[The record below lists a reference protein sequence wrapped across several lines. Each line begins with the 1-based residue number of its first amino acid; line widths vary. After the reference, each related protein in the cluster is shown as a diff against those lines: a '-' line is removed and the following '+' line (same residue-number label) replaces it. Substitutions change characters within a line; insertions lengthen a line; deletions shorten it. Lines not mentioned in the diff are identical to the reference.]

1 MAVAT
6 DARDAART
14 ALSDAQVIQ
23 STANGLVSVA
33 TAQAATVAEELADH
47 KAIKVLA
54 DADVTE
60 IDQEIIRLTAAAILA
75 TADGGPD
82 EAAVLAGA
90 IPAYTITAVALPD
103 KLVSGDLFDAL
114 AA

>member
-1 MAVAT
+1 MAVAS
-6 DARDAART
+6 DARDAAKNLLE
-14 ALSDAQVIQ
+14 AAQVIQ
-23 STANGLVSVA
+23 STANGAVNVA
-33 TAQAATVAEELADH
+33 TAQADTVADELADH
-47 KAIKVLA
+47 KDIKDLA
-54 DADVTE
+54 DADVNE
-60 IDQEIIRLTAAAILA
+60 IDAEITRLTAASILA

-82 EAAVLAGA
+82 AAAVLAGA

>member
-1 MAVAT
+1 MA
-6 DARDAART
+6 T
-14 ALSDAQVIQ
+14 ANSEK
-23 STANGLVSVA
+23 STANGAVQVA
-33 TAQAATVAEELADH
+33 TAQADTVAEELGDH
-47 KAIKVLA
+47 KDIKDLA
-54 DADVTE
+54 DADVNE
-60 IDQEIIRLTAAAILA
+60 IDAEIIRLTAASILA

>member
-6 DARDAART
+6 VARDAART

-23 STANGLVSVA
+23 STANGLVDVA
-33 TAQAATVAEELADH
+33 TAQAQTVTEELADH

-54 DADVTE
+54 DADVDE
-60 IDQEIIRLTAAAILA
+60 IDAEIERLTAASYLA
-75 TADGGPD
+75 AADRADDADAYPD
-82 EAAVLAGA
+82 GA
-90 IPAYTITAVALPD
+90 IAAYTITAVALPD